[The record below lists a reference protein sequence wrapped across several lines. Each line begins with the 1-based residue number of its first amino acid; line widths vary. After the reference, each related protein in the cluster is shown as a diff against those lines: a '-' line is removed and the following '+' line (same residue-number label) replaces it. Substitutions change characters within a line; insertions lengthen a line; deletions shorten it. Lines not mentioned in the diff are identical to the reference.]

1 MQKELKDALSGA
13 LRRFTS
19 RETIA
24 LVVGGLSL
32 LEQQASSE
40 LWAIFSLVALTIL
53 RGAKVLESY
62 TNTKQPDTTK
72 TEKVASIKDT
82 QDTPTEKPEF

>member
-13 LRRFTS
+13 LRRYTS

-24 LVVGGLSL
+24 LVMGGLSL

-40 LWAIFSLVALTIL
+40 LWAVFSLVALTIL
-53 RGAKVLESY
+53 RGAKVFEKY
-62 TNTKQPDTTK
+62 AEVKQDSIK
-72 TEKVASIKDT
+72 TEKVESIKDT